1 MNEIISERVEVKREV
16 AVLWKE
22 LDVKKNSFWMRRLN
36 SKKNGMNKQRK

>member
-22 LDVKKNSFWMRRLN
+22 LDVKKTHF
-36 SKKNGMNKQRK
+36 GCED